1 LDFLIKIVNKTNSK
15 NSNKAS
21 MLTNKKKNQML
32 KSYESTWKS
41 IVQPLSFPYEVSD
54 LGPPLSAHPLQPKLT
69 IEKQELT
76 IQNKYSKTLKA
87 SFFHLEKEE
96 PRNKKCVIYC
106 HSHSANRIEGLPLM
120 NFVLP
125 TFNFCL
131 FDFSGCGHS
140 EGEWITMGLKE
151 KDDIFAVVE
160 HLVKEKGQREFYLW
174 GRSMGAVSILMFL
187 EEFLLGERMKD
198 FSELVRVKGVVLD
211 SPFTSV
217 KDTVSSLVTLDC

>member
-1 LDFLIKIVNKTNSK
+1 
-15 NSNKAS
+15 
-21 MLTNKKKNQML
+21 
-32 KSYESTWKS
+32 
-41 IVQPLSFPYEVSD
+41 
-54 LGPPLSAHPLQPKLT
+54 
-69 IEKQELT
+69 
-76 IQNKYSKTLKA
+76 
-87 SFFHLEKEE
+87 
-96 PRNKKCVIYC
+96 
-106 HSHSANRIEGLPLM
+106 
-120 NFVLP
+120 
-125 TFNFCL
+125 
-131 FDFSGCGHS
+131 
-140 EGEWITMGLKE
+140 MGLKE